1 MDNNIETFRHS
12 LSHILA
18 AAVLEMFPKAKLGIG
33 PAIDNG
39 FYYDFDLPRT
49 LIPEDLKLIEDKMRS
64 LIKSSLSFEKVEI
77 DVGEALEKLQASN
90 QEYKCELV
98 EKIKNEGEKTVS
110 LFKSGNLI
118 DLCKGPHIKS
128 TNELENVGWRLDK
141 IAGAYWKGSEKN
153 KMLQRIYGLAFE
165 DQAMLEDYLKTREEA
180 EKRDHKKIGRE
191 LDLFIFD
198 QSSPG
203 MPYWLP
209 KGTILYNTL
218 IGFWRK
224 EHAKRGYQEFKS
236 PVMNKKELYEKS
248 GHWEHYREN
257 MFVVDTE
264 EKETYAIKAMS
275 CPNAIIVYNLRPRSY
290 RELPLRFS
298 DVDLIHRNEL
308 SGTLN
313 GLFRVR
319 MFSQD
324 DSHNFIAEDKIEEE
338 YKDIFEIVDRFYGVF
353 DLEYSYRLGTRP
365 DDFMG
370 DVKLWDKAEKTLK
383 NLLEKSDIKYS
394 VEEGDGAFYGPKVD
408 ILMKD
413 SLGREWQMGTIQ
425 LDFQL
430 PLKFDLK
437 YTDQDGL
444 EKMPVI
450 VHRVIYGS
458 LERFIGILTEHYAG
472 AFPVWI
478 APEQVVILPI
488 SDKFSA
494 YANDVLLKLQ
504 KLDFRVQLDERN
516 ESIGK
521 KIKEAQNQKIPYMLI
536 IGQREVEKNTIA
548 VRSLKEGDLG
558 EFDILKFSK
567 KLKDESTK

>member
-1 MDNNIETFRHS
+1 
-12 LSHILA
+12 
-18 AAVLEMFPKAKLGIG
+18 MFPKAKLGIG